1 MEQNDKILIPFLQKV
16 YSALRHLNNFS
27 VSNDFNDNISDL
39 DGFFTEYR
47 SSTFALQKSL
57 GGNSNPVYQKNLKD
71 YLLKDEFV
79 SGWMN
84 KKRNDSVHEQPFNLH
99 KHLLV
104 MAYSATSSEIIL
116 EKEYTIE
123 FDEPFEKL
131 QNDLVS
137 DLEKQNPVEVNF
149 SVMYFF
155 TEEDKTVDVFVLSM
169 KAIKMMMAFMV
180 AMYEDLKVSDETC
193 AALLN
198 KNINLANSIRNK
210 NFTFVRDYCY
220 LTKKHQFIGGEV
232 LESNIP
238 YCKMPI
244 EKIYENLGI
253 QRQVNED
260 FAFFVSIHS
269 QIYLKQERHI
279 APTFFVKYANDT
291 VAIVSF
297 DASLRTTFYRKINE
311 IALKVTSE
319 DIESVY
325 YVSEFVSYGSVSSV
339 RDAEALMGMPH
350 IERQQNVKKTA
361 LAFYEINK
369 NGVKS
374 IFAEGEQVNELLSM
388 EDVMQFKKEYDT
400 AYHCFLTP
408 LIVAFAT
415 KRDRETVSK
424 C

>member
-1 MEQNDKILIPFLQKV
+1 MEKIDKTLLPFLQKV

-71 YLLKDEFV
+71 YLLKDESV

-131 QNDLVS
+131 QNDLVA

-180 AMYEDLKVSDETC
+180 AMFEDLKVSDETC

-198 KNINLANSIRNK
+198 KNIDLANSIRNN
-210 NFTFVRDYCY
+210 NFTFARDYCF
-220 LTKKHQFIGGEV
+220 LTTSVPFK
-232 LESNIP
+232 
-238 YCKMPI
+238 
-244 EKIYENLGI
+244 
-253 QRQVNED
+253 RD
-260 FAFFVSIHS
+260 D
-269 QIYLKQERHI
+269 IYLI
-279 APTFFVKYANDT
+279 Y
-291 VAIVSF
+291 
-297 DASLRTTFYRKINE
+297 L
-311 IALKVTSE
+311 
-319 DIESVY
+319 
-325 YVSEFVSYGSVSSV
+325 
-339 RDAEALMGMPH
+339 
-350 IERQQNVKKTA
+350 
-361 LAFYEINK
+361 
-369 NGVKS
+369 
-374 IFAEGEQVNELLSM
+374 
-388 EDVMQFKKEYDT
+388 
-400 AYHCFLTP
+400 
-408 LIVAFAT
+408 
-415 KRDRETVSK
+415 
-424 C
+424 